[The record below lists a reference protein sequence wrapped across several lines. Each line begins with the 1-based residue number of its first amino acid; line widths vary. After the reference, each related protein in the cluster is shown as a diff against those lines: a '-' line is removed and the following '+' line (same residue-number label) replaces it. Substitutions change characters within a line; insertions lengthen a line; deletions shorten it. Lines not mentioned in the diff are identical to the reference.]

1 MLFRSG
7 DMANKLFDQVGGT
20 IKVVL
25 KGQNGEKIINMAS
38 SRGIYIWDIKKSGD
52 NLNFKV
58 RTSGFKALKSISEE
72 NGYDLDITEKQGLP
86 FYRNLFRRRLG
97 FFTGALIFVL
107 ALYIMSSFIWFIEVE
122 GNKKVGTSK
131 IMLIA
136 AKHGVYQGAAKW
148 NFSRTEVEEAILRDL
163 NELSYVKLDIQGVK
177 ARVEV
182 VEKILPRNDITG
194 PCHMVANRD
203 GVIEE
208 VLVLDGQPQV
218 KAGDVVKKDDILI
231 SGVVFPEKSPYIVTS
246 EEDEEEEVQP
256 YTVRARG
263 QVKARVWYEGYG
275 ECRLHEEKIVL
286 SDRKLS
292 KIYVE
297 TPWKTVFIK
306 GQREKA
312 YPLYR
317 QMVKK
322 KVLASP
328 LGEFG
333 FYRVQMEEQIK
344 EVKDFSEKEA
354 VKIARERALEKL
366 GGKMGEEQKINDFRL
381 DILSRPS
388 DPILRARISVETI
401 EDVAVAQ
408 PINVSPNSN

>member
-1 MLFRSG
+1 
-7 DMANKLFDQVGGT
+7 MANKLFDQVGGT

-25 KGQNGEKIINMAS
+25 KGQNGEKIINMAA
-38 SRGIYIWDIKKSGD
+38 SRGIYIWDIKKNGD
-52 NLNFKV
+52 NLNLKV

-97 FFTGALIFVL
+97 FFTGALVFVL
-107 ALYIMSSFIWFIEVE
+107 ALYIMSSFVWFTEVQ
-122 GNKKVGTSK
+122 GNKRVDTSK

-177 ARVEV
+177 ARIEV
-182 VEKILPRNDITG
+182 VEKILPRNDISG
-194 PCHMVANRD
+194 PCHMAARRD
-203 GVIEE
+203 GVVEE
-208 VLVLDGQPQV
+208 VLTLDGQAQV
-218 KAGDVVKKDDILI
+218 KTGDVVKKGDILI

-246 EEDEEEEVQP
+246 EEEEEEEVQP

-275 ECRLHEEKIVL
+275 ECRLREEKIVL
-286 SDRKLS
+286 SGRKVS

-297 TPWKTVFIK
+297 TPWKTIFIT
-306 GQREKA
+306 GQREKT

-317 QMVKK
+317 QVIKK
-322 KVLASP
+322 KMFVSP

-333 FYRVQMEEQIK
+333 FYRVQMEEQTK
-344 EVKDFSEKEA
+344 KVTTFNEKEA

-366 GGKMGEEQKINDFRL
+366 GGKMGKEQKINDSRL

-388 DPILRARISVETI
+388 DPILRIRVLVETI
-401 EDVAVAQ
+401 EDIAIAQ
-408 PINVSPNSN
+408 PINVAPNSN